1 MNNSN
6 LYYYILSLGD
16 NAMILG
22 HRLSELCGHGPTLE
36 TDIALTNISLDLF
49 GEVRNYFQYA
59 AELKGDGCTEDDIA
73 HKRTSREFYN
83 SLLLEQPNTNFAY
96 VISRQ
101 FLFDVFHKLNLQ
113 AFLQALTK
121 SNDKQLKAIAVKS
134 LKEAKYHVRFSSD
147 WVRRL
152 GDGTKESHAKIQQA
166 VDDLYLFTGELLTP
180 SNIEK
185 KAFEEGYGTN
195 LLALKDNYF
204 NTLHQVFTESGIR
217 IPELP
222 QRYAKGKEGFHSEYL
237 DYILQEFQY
246 MQTAYPNM
254 QW

>member
-1 MNNSN
+1 MENSN

-49 GEVRNYFQYA
+49 GAVRNYFQYA
-59 AELKGDGCTEDDIA
+59 AQLKGDGCTEDDIA

-101 FLFDVFHKLNLQ
+101 FLYDVFHKLNLQ
-113 AFLQALTK
+113 ALTE
-121 SNDKQLKAIAVKS
+121 SNDKQIKAIAVKS
-134 LKEAKYHVRFSSD
+134 LKEAKYHIRFSSD

-152 GDGTKESHAKIQQA
+152 GDGTEESHAKMQQA
-166 VDDLYLFTGELLTP
+166 VDDLYPFTGELLTP
-180 SNIEK
+180 SDIEK
-185 KAFEEGYGTN
+185 KAFEAGYGSDI
-195 LLALKDNYF
+195 LALKNDYLG
-204 NTLHQVFTESGIR
+204 TVQQVFTESGIR
-217 IPELP
+217 IPESP
-222 QRYAKGKEGFHSEYL
+222 QRYAKGKEGFHTEYL

-246 MQTAYPNM
+246 MQTTYPNM
-254 QW
+254 KW

>member
-1 MNNSN
+1 MENSN

-49 GEVRNYFQYA
+49 GAVRNYFQYA
-59 AELKGDGCTEDDIA
+59 AELKGGECTEDDIA
-73 HKRTSREFYN
+73 HKRNSREFYN

-113 AFLQALTK
+113 ALTESK
-121 SNDKQLKAIAVKS
+121 DKQINAIAVKS

-152 GDGTKESHAKIQQA
+152 GDGTEESHAKMQQA
-166 VDDLYLFTGELLTP
+166 VDDLYPFTGELLTP

-185 KAFEEGYGTN
+185 KAFEAGYGSDI
-195 LLALKDNYF
+195 LALKNDYLG
-204 NTLHQVFTESGIR
+204 TVQQVFTESGIR
-217 IPELP
+217 IPESP
-222 QRYAKGKEGFHSEYL
+222 PRYAKGKEGFHSEYL

>member
-1 MNNSN
+1 MYNSN
-6 LYYYILSLGD
+6 LYNYILSLGD

-59 AELKGDGCTEDDIA
+59 AELKGEGCTEDDIA
-73 HKRTSREFYN
+73 HKRSSREFYN
-83 SLLLEQPNTNFAY
+83 SILLEQPNTNFAY
-96 VISRQ
+96 VICRQ

-113 AFLQALTK
+113 AF
-121 SNDKQLKAIAVKS
+121 
-134 LKEAKYHVRFSSD
+134 HVRFSSD

-152 GDGTKESHAKIQQA
+152 GDGTEESHAKIQQA
-166 VDDLYLFTGELLTP
+166 VDDLYVFTGELLNP

-185 KAFEEGYGTN
+185 KAFEEGYGTD
-195 LLALKDNYF
+195 LLALKDDYF
-204 NTLHQVFTESGIR
+204 NMVHQILAESGIR
-217 IPELP
+217 IPESL
-222 QRYAKGKEGFHSEYL
+222 QRYAKGKDGFHTEYL